1 MPVRCHGPKFIF
13 IAEYVNII
21 YVNYDDLEDIKMK
34 TGFSQY
40 FKVRR
45 ILLFGLFELSEYAL
59 DLLHHTDLHHT
70 LLFHIAF
77 DVCCWFLGELSI
89 GKSFGFLRISIVL
102 LFS

>member
-1 MPVRCHGPKFIF
+1 
-13 IAEYVNII
+13 
-21 YVNYDDLEDIKMK
+21 MK

-45 ILLFGLFELSEYAL
+45 ILLFGLLELSKYAL
-59 DLLHHTDLHHT
+59 DLLHHT

-89 GKSFGFLRISIVL
+89 GKSFWISTNFYCLIIL
-102 LFS
+102 LIFFC